1 MSQEKKKTIVKYCM
15 RYKQGG
21 RINNAVKNI
30 GWSLN
35 HCQGSEEDARFA
47 KLLLEILIGEVE

>member
-1 MSQEKKKTIVKYCM
+1 MSKDKKKAIIKYCLK
-15 RYKQGG
+15 YKRAG

-35 HCQGSEEDARFA
+35 HCLGTEEDAKFA
-47 KLLLEILIGEVE
+47 RLLLDILIGDVK